1 MPLERARW
9 APWAFSLSRLVRLTI
24 EEFQNEAKLI
34 ARNMAVVGVAMLISN
49 VIIVGSL
56 GMSATKQSFRI
67 RHNFMRAM
75 LHQEIG
81 WFDTH
86 TTGDFASRIT
96 A

>member
-1 MPLERARW
+1 MQVIAK
-9 APWAFSLSRLVRLTI
+9 PWSLFRLTI
-24 EEFQNEAKLI
+24 DQFQFSAKLI
-34 ARNMAVVGVAMLISN
+34 SGHMALVGLAMLLSN

-81 WFDTH
+81 WFDSH
-86 TTGDFASRIT
+86 TTGDFAARIT